1 MVPRRVLKSQGTSL
15 ARSDKSEVEGP
26 SQPGSQSSDDNQVT
40 KLAIEMQ
47 REVLCAQ
54 SRADEATRID
64 SLLGQ
69 ETSRGS
75 THCHHQVISGSS
87 EEDRDYYDTEI

>member
-1 MVPRRVLKSQGTSL
+1 MVRRRVLKSQDTSL
-15 ARSDKSEVEGP
+15 ARSDKSEIEG
-26 SQPGSQSSDDNQVT
+26 PGSQSSDDNQVT

-54 SRADEATRID
+54 NRADEATRID

-69 ETSRGS
+69 ETSGVS

-87 EEDRDYYDTEI
+87 EEDRDYNDTEI

>member
-1 MVPRRVLKSQGTSL
+1 MVRRRVLKSQDTSL
-15 ARSDKSEVEGP
+15 ARSDKREVEGP

-54 SRADEATRID
+54 N
-64 SLLGQ
+64 
-69 ETSRGS
+69 
-75 THCHHQVISGSS
+75 
-87 EEDRDYYDTEI
+87 

>member
-1 MVPRRVLKSQGTSL
+1 MVRRRVLKSQDTSL

-54 SRADEATRID
+54 NRADEATRID

-69 ETSRGS
+69 ETSRVS